1 MNKVMG
7 NKKTIA
13 LFVLPAFI
21 IYAIFALA
29 PIFYNVYLSL
39 FDTDL
44 MSKMNFVGIK
54 NYLSLFSDK
63 TFKHAFGNNIL
74 MVVGSLVAHMP
85 LAMFFGNAIFK
96 KIKGASFFQTVFFLP
111 CVICGVAVGLTWTFI
126 YNGNYGLLNGFLKA
140 IGLGGLQ
147 QMWLANKETAMLCI
161 IIVIM
166 WQYVGYHMVIQ
177 LAAMRNIDSSFYEA
191 AEIDGATGWQQFKYI
206 TFPLIKPIL
215 KIDAVLIITGSLKY
229 YDLVA
234 VMTSGGPNHAT
245 EVMSTYMYYQ
255 SFNILNYDTG
265 ALNALLRETGA
276 DPIQIYS
283 KAGLWPFIIIFCN
296 MWQQTGYG
304 SVVYFAAICG
314 IDSSMVEAAEV
325 DGATSWQRIRYIIL
339 PSLKGTFIIL
349 LLFALGGIMKGNFGL
364 FWNLTGGANSQLFP
378 TTDIIETFVY
388 RTMTTQNNFATSSAV
403 GLYQSIFGFVLV
415 MFSNWVVKRLDPDYA
430 LF

>member
-1 MNKVMG
+1 MKGKRSQTTAALPAVPSKKNRAWKTFRNNKTLLLMCLPAVIFFIVFNYCPLPGVWIAFTSYNFRDGIFGSPFVGLSNFEFLISSGELWTLTKNTILYNLVFILLG
-7 NKKTIA
+7 NVFQIVIA
-13 LFVLPAFI
+13 LMLNEI
-21 IYAIFALA
+21 R
-29 PIFYNVYLSL
+29 
-39 FDTDL
+39 
-44 MSKMNFVGIK
+44 SKF
-54 NYLSLFSDK
+54 
-63 TFKHAFGNNIL
+63 
-74 MVVGSLVAHMP
+74 
-85 LAMFFGNAIFK
+85 FK
-96 KIKGASFFQTVFFLP
+96 KVSQTIMFLP
-111 CVICGVAVGLTWTFI
+111 YFI
-126 YNGNYGLLNGFLKA
+126 
-140 IGLGGLQ
+140 
-147 QMWLANKETAMLCI
+147 
-161 IIVIM
+161 
-166 WQYVGYHMVIQ
+166 
-177 LAAMRNIDSSFYEA
+177 S
-191 AEIDGATGWQQFKYI
+191 
-206 TFPLIKPIL
+206 
-215 KIDAVLIITGSLKY
+215 AVLIGAI
-229 YDLVA
+229 A
-234 VMTSGGPNHAT
+234 
-245 EVMSTYMYYQ
+245 
-255 SFNILNYDTG
+255 FNILNYDTG

-415 MFSNWVVKRLDPDYA
+415 IFSNWVVKRLDPDYA